1 MPSACTD
8 ADTSAAEDEGADLF
22 NKVRVLPL
30 LRSRLRLRLP
40 RLARLRL
47 LLLLWLRLLPLLSAR
62 SSRLV
67 PAPVLSLLRLRR
79 GAAAA
84 EALLLLWL
92 AFDGGV
98 LSLLLLLL
106 LRLGTSPEMIRE
118 HYNNLQAKA

>member
-1 MPSACTD
+1 
-8 ADTSAAEDEGADLF
+8 
-22 NKVRVLPL
+22 
-30 LRSRLRLRLP
+30 
-40 RLARLRL
+40 LARLRL

-106 LRLGTSPEMIRE
+106 LLRLGTSPEMIRE

>member
-1 MPSACTD
+1 
-8 ADTSAAEDEGADLF
+8 
-22 NKVRVLPL
+22 
-30 LRSRLRLRLP
+30 
-40 RLARLRL
+40 LARLRL